1 MQVTT
6 KLQQTPHQSFQALKY
21 DKKLTQEIV
30 KQTIEQSKALQKFGK
45 KYNANIDYIQL
56 SANKN
61 EIHPAFLISNIIPRG
76 IQKIIDKI
84 KHINSKNQFIY
95 ISTRGTKNEDLHK
108 KLTSVSENYLIK
120 KYQKAFST
128 KQQEL

>member
-21 DKKLTQEIV
+21 DKKLTPEIV

-45 KYNANIDYIQL
+45 KYNANIDYVQL
-56 SANKN
+56 STKS
-61 EIHPAFLISNIIPRG
+61 EETRPAFIISNIIPRG
-76 IQKIIDKI
+76 FQKIVDKI
-84 KHINSKNQFIY
+84 KRIDSQDQFLY
-95 ISTRGTKNEDLHK
+95 VTTKGVTENDLHRK
-108 KLTSVSENYLIK
+108 FTSVSEDYLIK